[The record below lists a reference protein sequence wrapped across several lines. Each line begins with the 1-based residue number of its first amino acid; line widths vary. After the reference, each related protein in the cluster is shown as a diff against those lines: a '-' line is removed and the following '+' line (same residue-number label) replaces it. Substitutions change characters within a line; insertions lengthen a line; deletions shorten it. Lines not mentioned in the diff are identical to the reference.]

1 MNRAEMQF
9 PRGSGSSVKRW
20 SSRIVTQ
27 LVVLTIA
34 LPIAACSP
42 SGQVKTYPVK
52 GFITFEGKPMVGG
65 GAISLIPTTNQSG
78 KAAGG
83 TIKPDGTY
91 ILGTYTESDGSMA
104 GDFKV
109 VIFQETA
116 KEGQSAPDGSA
127 PSATAST
134 SVAAA
139 DRIPVLY
146 ANDRQT
152 PLTAKIEAKPNEIN
166 FDLKRQQ

>member
-1 MNRAEMQF
+1 MKRAEMQF
-9 PRGSGSSVKRW
+9 PGGCVLRGKTR
-20 SSRIVTQ
+20 
-27 LVVLTIA
+27 LVLVSLA
-34 LPIAACSP
+34 GLVIAACSP

-52 GFITFEGKPMVGG
+52 GLVTFEGKPMVGG

-83 TIKPDGTY
+83 TIKTDGTY
-91 ILGTYTESDGSMA
+91 VLGTYTETDGSMV

-109 VIFQETA
+109 LIVQEVF
-116 KEGQSAPDGSA
+116 KEGQATPDGSA
-127 PSATAST
+127 PSPTAST